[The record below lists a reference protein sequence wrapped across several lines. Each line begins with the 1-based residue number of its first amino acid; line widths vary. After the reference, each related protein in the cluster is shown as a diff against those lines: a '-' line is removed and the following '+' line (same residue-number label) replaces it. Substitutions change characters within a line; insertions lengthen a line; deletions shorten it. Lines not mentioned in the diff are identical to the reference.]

1 VENVTGR
8 VLVVA
13 SSVVAAVVGGIP
25 RAGAQALANSS
36 LNGVWT
42 LNRAAS
48 EFPEI
53 GFNLDVPLPTDDGQS
68 APAGGRGRRG
78 TSGGRG
84 SASPFTARRESYE
97 DGQRKQLITGEAR
110 NPPVRLM
117 FVDTGAAVTITNELG
132 QSRTMHPNGKTEPV
146 EIQGVVFMVTSQ
158 RDGDRLVATY
168 QIESDRQVR
177 YTYSTT
183 STPRHLSVQLELVE
197 HGTAGDKATR
207 VYDFGTESS
216 TVAGNR
222 ATPPQPAASAG
233 SPASPNDAARENF
246 DARPGAE
253 LKGLKSIGIVVEDL
267 GPEAQACGLKREA
280 IETALAARL
289 TAGGLSVRRN
299 SDEET
304 YFYVNIITTAMS
316 NGTCVSRYDAF
327 LYSNATAKLAYRD
340 RPVAVQ
346 VSLMH
351 RGGIGTSAVPSH
363 AATVAR
369 GLEGYVDVF
378 VSQIRDANK

>member
-1 VENVTGR
+1 M
-8 VLVVA
+8 LAAA
-13 SSVVAAVVGGIP
+13 SVQAAQQTSTP
-25 RAGAQALANSS
+25 P

-48 EFPEI
+48 EFPEV
-53 GFNLDVPLPTDDGQS
+53 GFSLDVPLPTDDGQS
-68 APAGGRGRRG
+68 APAGGGGGGRGRRG
-78 TSGGRG
+78 SSGSRTSG
-84 SASPFTARRESYE
+84 SPFSARRESYE

-117 FVDTGAAVTITNELG
+117 FVDTPGAVTITNELG
-132 QSRTMHPNGKTEPV
+132 QSRILHPYGRSEPV

-158 RDGDRLVATY
+158 REGDRLVATY
-168 QIESDRQVR
+168 QIETDRQVR
-177 YTYSTT
+177 YTYATT
-183 STPRHLSVQLELVE
+183 SDPRRLSVLLEFIE
-197 HGTAGDKATR
+197 RGTVGDKATR

-216 TVAGNR
+216 SVAANR
-222 ATPPQPAASAG
+222 ATPQPPASAG
-233 SPASPNDAARENF
+233 SPASPNAAAPENF

-253 LKGLKSIGIVVEDL
+253 LRGLKNVGIVVEDL

-280 IETALAARL
+280 IETALASRL

-304 YFYVNIITTAMS
+304 YVYVNVITTAMS
-316 NGTCVSRYDAF
+316 NGSCVSRYDAF

-351 RGGIGTSAVPSH
+351 RGGIGTSAIASH
-363 AATVAR
+363 AATVTR

-378 VSQIRDANK
+378 LSQIRDANK